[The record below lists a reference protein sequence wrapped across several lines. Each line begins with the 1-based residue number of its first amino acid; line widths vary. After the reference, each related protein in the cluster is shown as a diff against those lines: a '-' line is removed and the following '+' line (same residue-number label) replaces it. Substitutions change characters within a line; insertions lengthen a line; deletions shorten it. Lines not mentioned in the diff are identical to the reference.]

1 MDNGH
6 PVFDLPLINAMSE
19 CQPAILQA
27 VPPLARFAS
36 YTLHPGSKPAAS
48 LRALARLAD
57 GDRTVAGLGL
67 SLVSALGYHIEG
79 LRPFP
84 EFSGFGIDMPSTP
97 AALWLWLRGKD
108 AGELFHRQREINAAI
123 GEAFR
128 ANQVI
133 DAFKHGSGRD
143 ITGYEDGTEN
153 PKGKKAV
160 QAAVCTDRGLAGSS
174 FVAVQQWEHDLERFN
189 AMSPAGRDHCIGRRL
204 SDNAELDDAPDSA
217 HVKRTAQESFD
228 PEAFVVRRSMPW
240 TEGQRCGLVFTAF
253 GRSLDPFEAQLRRML
268 GVEDGTSDA
277 LFQFTRPLS
286 GAYFWCPPVKGGRLD
301 LSAIEL

>member
-1 MDNGH
+1 
-6 PVFDLPLINAMSE
+6 
-19 CQPAILQA
+19 
-27 VPPLARFAS
+27 
-36 YTLHPGSKPAAS
+36 
-48 LRALARLAD
+48 
-57 GDRTVAGLGL
+57 
-67 SLVSALGYHIEG
+67 
-79 LRPFP
+79 
-84 EFSGFGIDMPSTP
+84 
-97 AALWLWLRGKD
+97 
-108 AGELFHRQREINAAI
+108 
-123 GEAFR
+123 
-128 ANQVI
+128 
-133 DAFKHGSGRD
+133 
-143 ITGYEDGTEN
+143 
-153 PKGKKAV
+153 
-160 QAAVCTDRGLAGSS
+160 TDRGLAGSS

-189 AMSPAGRDHCIGRRL
+189 AMSPARRDHCIGRRL

-253 GRSLDPFEAQLRRML
+253 GRSLDAFEAQLRRML